1 MKNPIKF
8 YLILLNIIFLNSQ
21 TSAQSKTITVNKL
34 VDIEIGMT
42 YEKVIE
48 KYSNHTLEE
57 KKGNKIDIYYK
68 RLELSN
74 GTALTDLLLSFY
86 KNKLYDISTDYSNT
100 LHLGLINKYG
110 YKSIKGMTFNGYY
123 GTTYKSNISA
133 VYIDN
138 RIWIID
144 NNIRKIATSEGF

>member
-1 MKNPIKF
+1 MKNPIKL

-21 TSAQSKTITVNKL
+21 TIAQSKTITVNKL

-68 RLELSN
+68 RKTKT
-74 GTALTDLLLSFY
+74 G
-86 KNKLYDISTDYSNT
+86 
-100 LHLGLINKYG
+100 
-110 YKSIKGMTFNGYY
+110 
-123 GTTYKSNISA
+123 
-133 VYIDN
+133 
-138 RIWIID
+138 
-144 NNIRKIATSEGF
+144 

>member
-8 YLILLNIIFLNSQ
+8 YLILLNIILLNSQ
-21 TSAQSKTITVNKL
+21 TIAQSKTITVNKL

-74 GTALTDLLLSFY
+74 GTVLTDLLLSFY

-100 LHLGLINKYG
+100 LHLGLVNKYG
-110 YKSIKGMTFNGYY
+110 YKSVKGMTFIGYY
-123 GTTYKSNISA
+123 GSTYKGNITA

-138 RIWIID
+138 NIWIVD

>member
-1 MKNPIKF
+1 MKKNIKL
-8 YLILLNIIFLNSQ
+8 YLILLIILFLNSQ
-21 TSAQSKTITVNKL
+21 SIAQSKTITVNKL

-48 KYSNHTLEE
+48 KYSNLTQEE

-68 RLELSN
+68 NLELSN

-86 KNKLYDISTDYSNT
+86 KNKLYDISTDFTNT
-100 LHLGLINKYG
+100 LHLGFVNKYG
-110 YKSIKGMTFNGYY
+110 YKSVNGMTFTGYY
-123 GTTYKSNISA
+123 GTTYKSNITA
-133 VYIDN
+133 VYLDN
-138 RIWIID
+138 RIWIVD